1 MERNEIIN
9 TLNSGERIASIYADT
24 FLNNSYCDYEKPDS
38 DEREIVEAE
47 NENVL
52 SEDEW
57 RSPSDLLIGI
67 LDLSPPFTSKITR
80 GKTHKGILEIGEDL
94 LNKERVRFLRYVKK
108 LLNENEGVWSHI
120 LEHEK
125 TVVAKKVKEKYKEI
139 LNQKSAKLIEEINN
153 FYECSLQDL
162 ENHMRK
168 EIAEVLITAHAN
180 IIKDANVEIKEK
192 LQKERNILEDILQ
205 KRYESEVKK
214 IKHYYQLILDN
225 ENYRNNKLLNQA
237 LHKRNDAVK
246 AFCKQ
251 IEAENITSTM
261 YMMCTER
268 KKCRIKQF
276 ILDNYHNL
284 EITEKLKKLK
294 ERQEV
299 IDAFKER
306 EKHITD
312 INKEW
317 EEKIKK
323 ILQLF
328 LKFISYT
335 LQLLPEQSTF
345 LLDLEK
351 MFVLQLNE
359 IQKAPSKTS
368 ILVDEDTIANFEF
381 HEAEKKEVVCDK
393 EPFVIVG
400 DMTESI
406 PTPYGS
412 RETLPSKV
420 ELPSV
425 RIQRQFIYAK
435 CNKFQEVKA
444 LLEEQR
450 CKCRDVIQDTTTPP
464 DSDKSP
470 PPPADLGTTIE
481 SESSNEVLLMDDI
494 EILQDCPGRRCQNWA
509 KRFQFPYLNSYL
521 DFTDKKYDIVKTVL
535 GKPRKYDAAPE
546 LINLRDIVW
555 QELPFSATREKY
567 HNIGTQYSSE
577 EDLSVL
583 DATCTCQDEV
593 ASRLKVNKIT
603 TASFNEEVDNVIQKR
618 RRSLQR
624 VMHNNPKL
632 LKMFTDESFD
642 FVYNITLDHT
652 L

>member
-1 MERNEIIN
+1 MEKNTIIN
-9 TLNSGERIASIYADT
+9 TLNIGERIASIYADT
-24 FLNNSYCDYEKPDS
+24 FLNNSYCAYEEPGS
-38 DEREIVEAE
+38 DEGEIVEAE
-47 NENVL
+47 NETLL

-67 LDLSPPFTSKITR
+67 VDLSPPFTSKITR

-94 LNKERVRFLRYVKK
+94 LNKERERFLRYINK
-108 LLNENEGVWSHI
+108 LLYENEVVWSHI

-125 TVVAKKVKEKYKEI
+125 AVVAKKIKEKYKEI
-139 LNQKSAKLIEEINN
+139 LDEKSTKLIKEINN
-153 FYECSLQDL
+153 FYESSLQDL

-168 EIAEVLITAHAN
+168 EIGAVLIATNAN
-180 IIKDANVEIKEK
+180 IIKDANVEINEK
-192 LQKERNILEDILQ
+192 LQKERKVLEDVLQ

-214 IKHYYQLILDN
+214 IKHYYRLILDN

-237 LHKRNDAVK
+237 LFRRNDAVK

-294 ERQEV
+294 EQQEV
-299 IDAFKER
+299 IDAYKEK

-323 ILQLF
+323 ILELF

-359 IQKAPSKTS
+359 IQKTPSKTS
-368 ILVDEDTIANFEF
+368 ILVDEETIANIEF
-381 HEAEKKEVVCDK
+381 HRAEKKEAVCDK

-400 DMTESI
+400 DTTESI

-425 RIQRQFIYAK
+425 RVQRQFIYAK

-450 CKCRDVIQDTTTPP
+450 CKCRDPLPDIPTPSDSDNSPTPP
-464 DSDKSP
+464 T
-470 PPPADLGTTIE
+470 DLPTAIE
-481 SESSNEVLLMDDI
+481 SESSNETLLMDDI
-494 EILQDCPGRRCQNWA
+494 EILEDCPGRRCQNWA
-509 KRFQFPYLNSYL
+509 KRVQFPYLNSYL
-521 DFTDKKYDIVKTVL
+521 DFTEKKYEIVKTIL
-535 GKPRKYDAAPE
+535 GKPRKHDAAPE

-577 EDLSVL
+577 EDLSVFN
-583 DATCTCQDEV
+583 ATCTCQDEIT
-593 ASRLKVNKIT
+593 SKLKVNKLT
-603 TASFNEEVDNVIQKR
+603 TVSFNEEVDNAIQKR

-624 VMHNNPKL
+624 LMHKNTNL

-642 FVYNITLDHT
+642 FVYKII
-652 L
+652 

>member
-1 MERNEIIN
+1 MEKNTIIN
-9 TLNSGERIASIYADT
+9 TLNIGERIASIYADT
-24 FLNNSYCDYEKPDS
+24 FLNNSYCAYEEPGS
-38 DEREIVEAE
+38 DEGEIVEAE
-47 NENVL
+47 NETLL

-67 LDLSPPFTSKITR
+67 VDLSPPFTSKITR

-94 LNKERVRFLRYVKK
+94 LNKERERFLRYINK
-108 LLNENEGVWSHI
+108 LLNENEVVWSHI

-125 TVVAKKVKEKYKEI
+125 AVVAKKVKEKYKEI
-139 LNQKSAKLIEEINN
+139 LDEKSTKLIKEINN
-153 FYECSLQDL
+153 FYESSLQDL

-168 EIAEVLITAHAN
+168 EIGAVLIATNAN
-180 IIKDANVEIKEK
+180 IIKDANVEINEK
-192 LQKERNILEDILQ
+192 LQKERKVLEDVLQ

-214 IKHYYQLILDN
+214 IKHYYRLILDN

-237 LHKRNDAVK
+237 LFKRNDAVK

-284 EITEKLKKLK
+284 EIKEKLKKLK
-294 ERQEV
+294 EQQEV
-299 IDAFKER
+299 IDAYKEK

-323 ILQLF
+323 ILELF

-359 IQKAPSKTS
+359 IQKTPSKTS
-368 ILVDEDTIANFEF
+368 ILVDEETIANIEF
-381 HEAEKKEVVCDK
+381 HGAEKKEAVCDK

-400 DMTESI
+400 DTTESI

-420 ELPSV
+420 ELPSIRV
-425 RIQRQFIYAK
+425 QRQFIYAK

-450 CKCRDVIQDTTTPP
+450 CKCRDPLPDIPTPSDSDNSPTPP
-464 DSDKSP
+464 T
-470 PPPADLGTTIE
+470 DLPTAIE
-481 SESSNEVLLMDDI
+481 SESSNETLLMDDI
-494 EILQDCPGRRCQNWA
+494 EILEDCPGRRCQNWA
-509 KRFQFPYLNSYL
+509 RRVQFPYLNSYL
-521 DFTDKKYDIVKTVL
+521 DFTEKKYEIVKTIL
-535 GKPRKYDAAPE
+535 GKPRKHDAAPE

-577 EDLSVL
+577 EDLSVFN
-583 DATCTCQDEV
+583 ATCTCQDEIT
-593 ASRLKVNKIT
+593 SKLKVNKLT
-603 TASFNEEVDNVIQKR
+603 SVSFNEEVDNAIQKR

-624 VMHNNPKL
+624 LMHKNPNL

-642 FVYNITLDHT
+642 FVYKII
-652 L
+652 

>member
-1 MERNEIIN
+1 MEKNTIIN
-9 TLNSGERIASIYADT
+9 TLNIGERIASIYADT
-24 FLNNSYCDYEKPDS
+24 FLNNSYCAYEEPGS
-38 DEREIVEAE
+38 DEGEIVEAE
-47 NENVL
+47 NETLL

-67 LDLSPPFTSKITR
+67 VDLSPPFTSKITR

-94 LNKERVRFLRYVKK
+94 LNKERERFLRYINK
-108 LLNENEGVWSHI
+108 LLYENEVVWSHI

-125 TVVAKKVKEKYKEI
+125 AVVAKKIKEKYKEI
-139 LNQKSAKLIEEINN
+139 LDEKSTKLIKEINN
-153 FYECSLQDL
+153 FYESSLQDL

-168 EIAEVLITAHAN
+168 EIGAVLIATNAN
-180 IIKDANVEIKEK
+180 IIKDANVEINEK
-192 LQKERNILEDILQ
+192 LQKERKILEDVLQ

-214 IKHYYQLILDN
+214 IKHYYRLILDN

-237 LHKRNDAVK
+237 LFRRNDAVK

-294 ERQEV
+294 EQQEV
-299 IDAFKER
+299 IDAYKEK

-323 ILQLF
+323 ILELF

-359 IQKAPSKTS
+359 IQKTPSKTS
-368 ILVDEDTIANFEF
+368 ILVDEETIANIEF
-381 HEAEKKEVVCDK
+381 HRAEKKEAVCDK

-400 DMTESI
+400 DTAESI

-425 RIQRQFIYAK
+425 RVQRQFIYAK

-450 CKCRDVIQDTTTPP
+450 CKCRDPLPDIPTPSDSDNSPTPP
-464 DSDKSP
+464 T
-470 PPPADLGTTIE
+470 DLPTAIE
-481 SESSNEVLLMDDI
+481 SESSNETLLMDDI
-494 EILQDCPGRRCQNWA
+494 EILEDCPGRRCQNWA
-509 KRFQFPYLNSYL
+509 KRVQFPYLNSYL
-521 DFTDKKYDIVKTVL
+521 DFTEKKYEIVKTIL
-535 GKPRKYDAAPE
+535 GKPRKHDAAPE

-577 EDLSVL
+577 EDLSVFN
-583 DATCTCQDEV
+583 ATCTCQDEIT
-593 ASRLKVNKIT
+593 SKLKVNKLT
-603 TASFNEEVDNVIQKR
+603 TVSFNEEVDNAIQKR

-624 VMHNNPKL
+624 LMHKNTNL

-642 FVYNITLDHT
+642 FVYKII
-652 L
+652 

>member
-1 MERNEIIN
+1 MEKNTIIN
-9 TLNSGERIASIYADT
+9 TLNIGERIASIYADT
-24 FLNNSYCDYEKPDS
+24 FLNNSYCAYEEPGS
-38 DEREIVEAE
+38 DEGEIVEAE
-47 NENVL
+47 NETLL

-67 LDLSPPFTSKITR
+67 VDLSPPFTSKITR

-94 LNKERVRFLRYVKK
+94 LNKERERFLRYINK
-108 LLNENEGVWSHI
+108 LLYENEVVWSHI

-125 TVVAKKVKEKYKEI
+125 AVVAKKIKEKYKEI
-139 LNQKSAKLIEEINN
+139 LDEKSTKLIKEINN
-153 FYECSLQDL
+153 FYESSLQDL

-168 EIAEVLITAHAN
+168 EIGAVLIATNAN
-180 IIKDANVEIKEK
+180 IIKDANVEINEK
-192 LQKERNILEDILQ
+192 LQKERKILEDVLQ

-214 IKHYYQLILDN
+214 IKHYYRLILDN

-237 LHKRNDAVK
+237 LFKRNDAVK

-284 EITEKLKKLK
+284 EIKEKLKKLK
-294 ERQEV
+294 EQQEV
-299 IDAFKER
+299 IDAYKEK

-323 ILQLF
+323 ILELF

-359 IQKAPSKTS
+359 IQKTPSKTS
-368 ILVDEDTIANFEF
+368 ILVDEETIANIEF
-381 HEAEKKEVVCDK
+381 HRAEKKEAVCDK

-400 DMTESI
+400 DTTESI

-425 RIQRQFIYAK
+425 RVQRQFIYAK

-450 CKCRDVIQDTTTPP
+450 CKCRDPLPDIPTPSDSDNSPTPP
-464 DSDKSP
+464 T
-470 PPPADLGTTIE
+470 DLPTAIE
-481 SESSNEVLLMDDI
+481 SESSNETLLMDDI
-494 EILQDCPGRRCQNWA
+494 EILEDCPGRRCQNWA
-509 KRFQFPYLNSYL
+509 RRVQFPYLNSYL
-521 DFTDKKYDIVKTVL
+521 DFTEKKYEIVKTIL
-535 GKPRKYDAAPE
+535 GKPRKHDAAPE

-577 EDLSVL
+577 EDLSVFN
-583 DATCTCQDEV
+583 ATCTCQDEIT
-593 ASRLKVNKIT
+593 SKLKVNKLT
-603 TASFNEEVDNVIQKR
+603 SVSFNEEVDNAIQKR

-624 VMHNNPKL
+624 LMHKNPNL

-642 FVYNITLDHT
+642 FVYKII
-652 L
+652 